1 MSLNNEEFEC
11 ALEACASEPIHQIGH
26 VQPHGALLAFS
37 SEAPWHVC
45 QASRNIAEFIG
56 KDIDCVLNASLSS
69 LFEPSLLAQIASLN
83 AALQEQ
89 PTATAKGAITVDG
102 TSLDLI
108 LHVYRSD
115 EMLVLEMERDEGM
128 HREAHLAEL
137 LLQTQ
142 QSMLRTDAYFETE
155 RYFDLLTQLV
165 RSLTGYDSVM
175 VYRFDHQWNGQ
186 VIAQS
191 RSETAPSYLGM
202 HFPASDI
209 PAQARRLYTT
219 NLVRVVANVDATP
232 VPITPEYNPITRKP
246 LDLTHSALRSLS
258 PIHIEYLRNIGV
270 HSSMVI
276 SLMQKEKLWGLIA
289 CHHMAEKPAS
299 MGLREAAIFLS
310 RLVSSRLSALEALEQ
325 QGLTDR
331 ANRITGELLKTLPN
345 MPVRQILVRLMP
357 ELQTLLSASAIIVV
371 VEGEI
376 HVCGDTPEKSQVE
389 QLFKWLESKSI
400 SGVFHC
406 EHLGKDRPDLA
417 DAANT
422 MAGLLSTP
430 PSPGMRNCIIWLRK
444 EKRQTINW
452 AGKYDE
458 GFIQNAAGNYR
469 LTPRKSFELWSES
482 WSGRSAPWTELEVG
496 VGTMLALAIPE
507 SLAQKKLLEDAQAE
521 QKRIEAELKKHRD
534 HLEET
539 VRERTL
545 ALSIAKEAA
554 ESANRAKTAFL
565 ANMSHELR
573 TPMNGVMGMID
584 LAKRR
589 MADAK
594 GLDQLDKAKQS
605 AERLLGVLND
615 ILDLS
620 KIEAERM
627 ILEEMPLQ
635 LADSVENIVGTLG
648 HSANEKG
655 LRLSTDLSTELL
667 RQPLKGDPLRLG
679 QILLNFVGNA
689 IKFTERGQVTL
700 RARSVEETAE
710 AVYVRFEV
718 SDTGIGIEPEAQG
731 RLFQS
736 FQQVDNSMTRKY
748 GGTGLGLAICKR
760 LVQLMSGDI
769 GVDSKPGQG
778 STFWFVVP
786 LKKRSPDAVLSVPTF
801 TNLTAE

>member
-1 MSLNNEEFEC
+1 MSLNKEEFES

-37 SEAPWHVC
+37 SEAPWHVR
-45 QASRNIAEFIG
+45 QASQNIAEFIG
-56 KDIDCVLNASLSS
+56 KDIACVLNASLSS

-89 PTATAKGAITVDG
+89 PTATAKGGITIDG
-102 TSLDLI
+102 ASLDLI
-108 LHVYRSD
+108 LHAYRSD
-115 EMLVLEMERDEGM
+115 EMLVLEMERDEGE

-142 QSMLRTDAYFETE
+142 QTMLRTDAYFETG

-232 VPITPEYNPITRKP
+232 VPIMPEYNPVTRKP

-289 CHHMAEKPAS
+289 CHHMTEKPAS

-331 ANRITGELLKTLPN
+331 ANQNTGDLLKTLPKL
-345 MPVRQILVRLMP
+345 PVRQLLVRLMP

-376 HVCGDTPEKSQVE
+376 HVCGEAPKKSQVE
-389 QLFKWLESKSI
+389 QLFKWLESISI

-406 EHLGKDRPDLA
+406 EHLGKDCPDLA

-422 MAGLLSTP
+422 MAGVLSTP

-452 AGKYDE
+452 AGKYEE

-482 WSGRSAPWTELEVG
+482 WSGRSAPWTEVEVG

-507 SLAQKKLLEDAQAE
+507 SLAQKRLLEEAQAE
-521 QKRIEAELKKHRD
+521 QAKIEAELKKHRD

-554 ESANRAKTAFL
+554 ESASRAKTAFL
-565 ANMSHELR
+565 SKVSHELR
-573 TPMNGVMGMID
+573 TPMNGIMGITGLALRRVDDPKLLDYLGKVKQSSEQLLSIINEMID
-584 LAKRR
+584 I
-589 MADAK
+589 
-594 GLDQLDKAKQS
+594 S
-605 AERLLGVLND
+605 E
-615 ILDLS
+615 
-620 KIEAERM
+620 IEAERM
-627 ILEEMPLQ
+627 TLSQEEFQLGDVVERFTKQLSLKAAEKKLDLHFEGLDELTDWQLLGDQNRLLQILF
-635 LADSVENIVGTLG
+635 TLG
-648 HSANEKG
+648 E
-655 LRLSTDLSTELL
+655 
-667 RQPLKGDPLRLG
+667 
-679 QILLNFVGNA
+679 NA
-689 IKFTERGQVTL
+689 IKFTSIGSVTV
-700 RARSVEETAE
+700 AGFACQE
-710 AVYVRFEV
+710 AISYLSIRFEIK
-718 SDTGIGIEPEAQG
+718 DTGIGINKEARS
-731 RLFQS
+731 RLFSPFEQA
-736 FQQVDNSMTRKY
+736 DNTSTRRY

-760 LVQLMSGDI
+760 LAKMMDGDI
-769 GVDSKPGQG
+769 SVNSSEGLG
-778 STFWFVVP
+778 STFLFHVRLP
-786 LKKRSPDAVLSVPTF
+786 IISIDKERDVL
-801 TNLTAE
+801 